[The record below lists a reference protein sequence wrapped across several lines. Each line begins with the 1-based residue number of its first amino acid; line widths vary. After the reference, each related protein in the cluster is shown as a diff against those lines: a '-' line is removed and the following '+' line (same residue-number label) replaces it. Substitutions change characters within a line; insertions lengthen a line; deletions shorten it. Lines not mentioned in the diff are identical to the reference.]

1 MDVNS
6 PKIKIGVICNFFVRL
21 SAFKNSNKTNTNSI
35 LKKNVSAFEMVK
47 LFWMEVAIYIPAH
60 AINLLKSII
69 FPSSLEKWRIQI
81 MGVFFILPESD
92 QSKDRIGTFI
102 HLKSYEK

>member
-69 FPSSLEKWRIQI
+69 FPSL
-81 MGVFFILPESD
+81 
-92 QSKDRIGTFI
+92 IGKMEDSNNGSFLYYQT
-102 HLKSYEK
+102 